1 MGADAQPPAAA
12 PAALATARN
21 IFGISFDGTANVD
34 GDATNTGHY
43 ASIPSTGAAGHF
55 VTKNGTAPTLIAGRS
70 AWYSDG
76 SGVPSFKNGIG
87 TAATLVRSSDIG
99 VSVQAYD
106 ADLTTWAGITPGAG
120 VGTFLATPSGANL
133 ASALTSA
140 LPVSKGGTGLTAGT
154 SGGIL
159 SFTATGTIAS
169 SALLAANALMI
180 GGGAGVA
187 PSTTTT
193 GAGVLVANIN
203 RPVFATT
210 VTAAGTTT
218 LTVTSASTQEFTG
231 SSVHNLKMPA
241 VATLVL
247 GWAVTI
253 HNLSTGL
260 VTVQAGDNSTI
271 IVVGCNQ
278 RITISTNSIATNTNA
293 SWSVDDFNF
302 VTGNACYVPTG
313 SSYNI
318 VSGEDSYANIASTH
332 NSISGKLCY
341 ATTSSYNSISGRD
354 CYANNSYYN
363 NISGNACY
371 VTTNS
376 SYNIVSGYA
385 CYADGSGY
393 NNISGNAC
401 YANSSSYNI
410 VSGYACYA
418 SNGGNFNSI
427 NGYSCYAT
435 TSGYNSIS
443 GNSCY
448 ANASD
453 YNSISG
459 HTCAANNGSERNN
472 ISGSSCYADGS
483 DENIIGGNSCFVSG
497 NSFRNII
504 CGSGSSITSNS
515 AYCAAF
521 GRRVQISALSGVF
534 AFADSEDADFTPTV
548 ADSFNIRAAGGF
560 RLAKGGFF
568 ASVQSLTT
576 SGGAGAVDIVTLTT
590 EVTTTGVLDALSLA
604 DGVAGQIKTIIH
616 VAGAFTSV
624 LTPTTPLGFATIT
637 FLAGLGQSCTLQY
650 TASGWVVLSVGGLT
664 PPVVA

>member
-1 MGADAQPPAAA
+1 MK
-12 PAALATARN
+12 
-21 IFGISFDGTANVD
+21 SS
-34 GDATNTGHY
+34 Y
-43 ASIPSTGAAGHF
+43 
-55 VTKNGTAPTLIAGRS
+55 
-70 AWYSDG
+70 
-76 SGVPSFKNGIG
+76 VPSSALG
-87 TAATLVRSSDIG
+87 TTIEPSEMTL
-99 VSVQAYD
+99 
-106 ADLTTWAGITPGAG
+106 GAG
-120 VGTFLATPSGANL
+120 VGT
-133 ASALTSA
+133 
-140 LPVSKGGTGLTAGT
+140 
-154 SGGIL
+154 GIL
-159 SFTATGTIAS
+159 S
-169 SALLAANALMI
+169 
-180 GGGAGVA
+180 
-187 PSTTTT
+187 
-193 GAGVLVANIN
+193 

-218 LTVTSASTQEFTG
+218 LTVTSATFQEFTG
-231 SSVHNLKMPA
+231 STYHLVVMPSVD
-241 VATLVL
+241 TLVL

-341 ATTSSYNSISGRD
+341 ATTSS
-354 CYANNSYYN
+354 
-363 NISGNACY
+363 
-371 VTTNS
+371 
-376 SYNIVSGYA
+376 
-385 CYADGSGY
+385 
-393 NNISGNAC
+393 
-401 YANSSSYNI
+401 
-410 VSGYACYA
+410 
-418 SNGGNFNSI
+418 
-427 NGYSCYAT
+427 
-435 TSGYNSIS
+435 YNSIS

-568 ASVQSLTT
+568 GSVQALTT

-590 EVTTTGVLDALSLA
+590 EVTTTANSDALSLA
-604 DGVAGQIKTIIH
+604 NGVAGQIKTIIH